1 MTKSLE
7 TINNEDG
14 IYLILHNN
22 LTLVHCASRD
32 YLSSLI
38 SLPATT
44 FYLLLSL
51 AGDVFKV
58 MALALSDTF
67 SVFLGSPMCEGCMCA
82 CVCCHFSHHF
92 WLFDP
97 KGVYTLLN
105 FCFSPVNLSYVNLI
119 TRPAKEPRREGKLS
133 PPPHREKGGLGKFPM
148 RRMDR
153 FPLERQMGF

>member
-22 LTLVHCASRD
+22 LTLVHCALHD

-58 MALALSDTF
+58 MALAISLSQF
-67 SVFLGSPMCEGCMCA
+67 SWVLL
-82 CVCCHFSHHF
+82 CV
-92 WLFDP
+92 
-97 KGVYTLLN
+97 KGVCVHVCAVTSVIISDSLTQRVYTH
-105 FCFSPVNLSYVNLI
+105 Y
-119 TRPAKEPRREGKLS
+119 
-133 PPPHREKGGLGKFPM
+133 
-148 RRMDR
+148 
-153 FPLERQMGF
+153 

>member
-7 TINNEDG
+7 TSNNEDG

-22 LTLVHCASRD
+22 LTLVHCALHD

-58 MALALSDTF
+58 MALAISDTF
-67 SVFLGSPMCEGCMCA
+67 SVFLGSPMCKGCMCA

-92 WLFDP
+92 
-97 KGVYTLLN
+97 
-105 FCFSPVNLSYVNLI
+105 
-119 TRPAKEPRREGKLS
+119 
-133 PPPHREKGGLGKFPM
+133 
-148 RRMDR
+148 
-153 FPLERQMGF
+153 